1 MKRYVLSMLGVCF
14 VIMQIVAQSSY
25 FTCDFEDESQN
36 AQWSL
41 VNGPKAATIANKW
54 CIGSATSHGGQN
66 AMYVSVDT
74 GKTVSY
80 YNISAYVV
88 SYIDVTLKAGT
99 YDLSFDWRAMGNI
112 ASTSWDALY
121 VCWVPMTNA
130 FGDTILLNSNNSNV
144 LSNDLQQYAVE
155 VNESND
161 VHKLIGSATW
171 KNCTASVRSFGDTYR
186 LAFVWLTCGLDV
198 VNPGACIDNIMLV
211 DVNTCET
218 PTEFHVSSDG
228 KLTNLSW
235 AGKASAYEVR
245 CYSYMDSTWRNQIV
259 YDTTAYTF
267 TGLPE
272 GLCDFYVSSI
282 CDDGVKSVPAV
293 VSEHFIYYPDNHC
306 IDYLTLDSTNC
317 FVSNEKVGS
326 SRDVHALTWKN
337 QLVNDGYA
345 SIASRHTIHYS
356 RSETDPRTCG
366 GLRTVPEGELA
377 SVRLGNWDTGQE
389 AERVEFKFHVDA
401 KVNPVL
407 LLKYAVVLQKPN
419 DGCTPNPGF
428 LLRVLNEKGRLVSS
442 CASADFDFRKAA
454 DAEWEMCDRDHS
466 TGNLTEV
473 RWKDWTTVGVN
484 LAEFDGQDL
493 TIQLTTY
500 DCGAGGHYGYSY
512 FTLGCSDGQL
522 SGMSCG
528 VENTKFIA
536 PSGFVYQWYLQ
547 NDPDSILGHEQEF
560 EVLPT
565 DTNHYMVDMMF
576 AQDSSCYFS
585 LVASAQPYQPVAAAR
600 TDYQSVDCQNI
611 VQFTNLSH
619 VIEINQLTN
628 VVTHTNKPVEWVM
641 WDFGDGTVSYEE
653 NPKHVFDN
661 QGGPINVKLIAHLAT
676 CVDTLYIVDTI
687 PAIGTTRDTL
697 MVNICAGSS
706 YVYSYVDK
714 NNVRQDSALVE
725 TGTYDFTTISILT
738 GCDSIVTINLNVQ
751 DTLWTHIDT
760 LIMRGESIEI
770 ADKVFSQTG
779 TYEIPLQSQDGCDS
793 IVVLDLIVYDKL
805 KVNAVN
811 EYTVC
816 HGETSFLFEYTIE
829 QGYTKLYSLRFEDDV
844 FASLQDTLEF
854 SNTIEVAIPED
865 AIPNTYVGELSFVD
879 TISDDVR
886 IPFQLHILY
895 NADLVAQRWNDVLA
909 VKNAEY
915 NGGFEFAKY
924 QWYKK
929 GATDTT
935 FLPLLGDTLS
945 YLYEPLDVEA
955 VYAVGLTRQ
964 GDTTEILTCDV
975 YPEDFSSVPAVP
987 TLVEKSQPISIAARG
1002 QVAAIRVAQWT
1013 MFNGTIVA
1021 TQQVVDG
1028 VGLVAPHVS
1037 GLYLLTLTD
1046 DSGKQLVET
1055 ILVR

>member
-1 MKRYVLSMLGVCF
+1 MKRYLLWLLLSL
-14 VIMQIVAQSSY
+14 VAFTIEAQDAY
-25 FTCDFEDESQN
+25 FYCDFEDEAQN

-41 VNGPKAATIANKW
+41 INGKYGATIGNKW
-54 CIGSATSHGGQN
+54 CIGSAVARSGQN
-66 AMYVSVDT
+66 SMYMSVDT

-80 YNISAYVV
+80 YNVSAYVI
-88 SYIDVTLKAGT
+88 SYIDVTLQKGT
-99 YDLSFDWRAMGNI
+99 YDLSFDWRVMGNI
-112 ASTSWDALY
+112 SENSLDGLY
-121 VCWVPMTNA
+121 VYWGPVVDS
-130 FGDTILLNSNNSNV
+130 FGDTIPLNSNNSNE
-144 LSNDLQQYAVE
+144 LSNAIKPFIKE
-155 VNESND
+155 INASGETR
-161 VHKLIGSATW
+161 LIGSATW
-171 KNCTASVRSFGDTYR
+171 KNCVTTVSSTGAPYR
-186 LAFVWLTCGLDV
+186 LAFIWLTGGLDV
-198 VNPGACIDNIMLV
+198 VNPGPSVDNIMILDTKACV
-211 DVNTCET
+211 SPTALTVSHDGHRVNLEW
-218 PTEFHVSSDG
+218 VG
-228 KLTNLSW
+228 N
-235 AGKASAYEVR
+235 ASVYEVKY
-245 CYSYMDSTWRNQIV
+245 YSYMQDTWTSQMV
-259 YDTTAYTF
+259 YDTTAITLN
-267 TGLPE
+267 GLPE
-272 GLCDFYVSSI
+272 GLFDFTVCAVCDEN
-282 CDDGVKSVPAV
+282 GLKSVPAV
-293 VSEHFIYYPDNHC
+293 VSEYFMYYPENHC

-317 FVSNEKVGS
+317 FVANEKVGKTTPV
-326 SRDVHALTWKN
+326 DFLTWKN
-337 QLVNDGYA
+337 ALVNDGYA
-345 SIASRHTIHYS
+345 SMSSRHTIHYS
-356 RSETDPRTCG
+356 RTETDPRTCG

-377 SVRLGNWDTGQE
+377 SVRLGNWDTGCE
-389 AERVEFKFHVDA
+389 AERAEFKFHVDA

-428 LLRVLNEKGRLVSS
+428 LMRVLDERGYLVSD
-442 CASADFDFRKAA
+442 CASADFDFKKAA

-500 DCGAGGHYGYSY
+500 DCGASGHYGYAY
-512 FTLGCSDGQL
+512 FTLGCSDGKL
-522 SGMSCG
+522 SGMTCG
-528 VENTKFIA
+528 VENTSFTA

-547 NDPDSILGHEQEF
+547 DQPDKILGHEQHF
-560 EVLPT
+560 QVLPT
-565 DTNHYMVDMMF
+565 DTNHYVVDMMF

-585 LVASAQPYQPVAAAR
+585 LVASAQPYQPFAQAKWE
-600 TDYQSVDCQNI
+600 YQSIDCQNI

-619 VIEINQLTN
+619 VIETNQITDSVAHTINS
-628 VVTHTNKPVEWVM
+628 VDWVE
-641 WDFGDGTVSYEE
+641 WDFGDGTISYEE

-661 QGGPINVKLIAHLAT
+661 QGGPISVKLIAHLAT

-706 YVYSYVDK
+706 YVYSYVDT

-760 LIMRGESIEI
+760 LIMRGESVEI

-929 GATDTT
+929 GAADTT

-1021 TQQVVDG
+1021 TQQIVDG